1 MITKQDAANLIDALE
16 EWHSIVQP
24 KELEADEIG
33 LNDERYKTV
42 LKKLEKIVYGEL
54 STII

>member
-24 KELEADEIG
+24 KELDAEEIG
-33 LNDERYKTV
+33 LNDERYQLI
-42 LKKLEKIVYGEL
+42 LKKLEAIVYGEL